1 LTITL
6 LHCPNPRQEH
16 TMTVLREAIK
26 LCGER
31 LDRYRRPGR
40 RIGEQNTK
48 AMLIEPVLHALG
60 WDLFDPDEVNR
71 EYRRRSTDNPVDYA
85 LLLLR
90 TPRLFVEAKGLGEN
104 LDDPRWANQT
114 ISYAAVAGVEWI
126 ALTNGAQWRIYNA
139 HAPVPVEDKLFRT
152 VNVADEPDKAEE
164 ILDLLSKENMRENRI
179 QELWQGYFV
188 DRQVHA
194 VLTEL
199 FSGTEP
205 PADLVGLVA
214 KRTERLGGDD
224 VRASLIRAR
233 ATFDFP
239 LPTQAQLIP
248 VTPRPPSPAVA
259 PPSPAAVEPPAA
271 KGRARVAKPRVS
283 TVERAL
289 KVRDLLASGRLL
301 PGPLHAKY
309 DGQTWEAVLMTDGQ
323 VLLGHAVYPSLSTAG
338 SAVKTAAR
346 GAGLPKSVLATDGW
360 DFWSARDAVQ
370 GDVAQLKVIRR
381 RLAQQ

>member
-1 LTITL
+1 
-6 LHCPNPRQEH
+6 
-16 TMTVLREAIK
+16 MTVLREAIK
-26 LCGER
+26 LCVER
-31 LDRYRRPGR
+31 LDKYRRPGQK
-40 RIGEQNTK
+40 IGEQNTK

-71 EYRRRSTDNPVDYA
+71 EYRRRSSDNPVDYA
-85 LLLLR
+85 LLMLR

-152 VNVADEPDKAEE
+152 VDVADEPDKAEE

-188 DRQVHA
+188 DRQVHG

-199 FSGTEP
+199 FAGTEP
-205 PADLVGLVA
+205 PSDLVGLVA
-214 KRTERLGGDD
+214 KRTERLGRDE

-239 LPTQAQLIP
+239 LPTPAPIGTIRTAAPLSPLVPLEASIP
-248 VTPRPPSPAVA
+248 AA
-259 PPSPAAVEPPAA
+259 PPEPKDRRP
-271 KGRARVAKPRVS
+271 RQPKPRVS
-283 TVERAL
+283 TEERGI
-289 KVRDLLASGRLL
+289 KVVDLLRLGRIR
-301 PGPLHAKY
+301 PGTITAKY
-309 DGQTWEAVLMTDGQ
+309 DGGMWEAQLAEDGSVSFRGQ
-323 VLLGHAVYPSLSTAG
+323 NYSSLSTAG
-338 SAVKTAAR
+338 SAVKIAAR

-360 DFWSARDAVQ
+360 DFWSGQDQAA
-370 GDVAQLKVIRR
+370 GDVVPLKLIRR
-381 RLAQQ
+381 RTLQ

>member
-1 LTITL
+1 
-6 LHCPNPRQEH
+6 
-16 TMTVLREAIK
+16 MTVLREAIK

-31 LDRYRRPGR
+31 LDKYRRPGQ

-71 EYRRRSTDNPVDYA
+71 EYRRRSSDNPVDYA

-188 DRQVHA
+188 DRQVHT

-199 FSGTEP
+199 FAGTEP

-214 KRTERLGGDD
+214 KRTERLGKDE

-239 LPTQAQLIP
+239 LPTHAPPMPAPVPAITHVRPQAP
-248 VTPRPPSPAVA
+248 VPPVVTPAPVDKPA
-259 PPSPAAVEPPAA
+259 P
-271 KGRARVAKPRVS
+271 RTAKPKVS
-283 TVERAL
+283 GEERGI
-289 KVRDLLASGRLL
+289 KVNDLLRSGRLL
-301 PGPLHAKY
+301 PGPLFSRY
-309 DGQTWEAVLMTDGQ
+309 DGKTWEAELTDAGEVLFRREM
-323 VLLGHAVYPSLSTAG
+323 YSSLSTAG

-346 GAGLPKSVLATDGW
+346 GPGLPKSVLATDGW

-370 GDVAQLKVIRR
+370 GDVVSLKLIRR
-381 RLAQQ
+381 RLAQR